1 MTNISWKIHP
11 PVHWEITY
19 SWRKGSANQSRE
31 EGGEGRERREGE
43 GREGER
49 GWGGER
55 GGEGKERE
63 NTSVH
68 QKLRFQGTR

>member
-31 EGGEGRERREGE
+31 EGGEGREGREGE
-43 GREGER
+43 GREGEG